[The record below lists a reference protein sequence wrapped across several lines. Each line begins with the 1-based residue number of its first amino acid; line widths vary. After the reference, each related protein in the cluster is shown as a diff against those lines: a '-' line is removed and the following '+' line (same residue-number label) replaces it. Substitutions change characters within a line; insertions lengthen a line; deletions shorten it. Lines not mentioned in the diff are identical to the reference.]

1 MGRFLRGLLVFFV
14 LLVALSLVNRL
25 HIANLPIKSRIGLI
39 YLKGTITSNTVED
52 FIPLLKEAERRPD
65 IKGII
70 IRINSPGGAVA
81 PSQEIYHYILK
92 LRKKKRIYAS
102 VETIGASGAYYVAS
116 ACNKIF
122 ADSGSLVGSIG
133 VIFSFA
139 EVRDLLNR
147 VGIKPYVFKSGKFKD
162 LGSPFKEPTEEE
174 KKVIKG
180 LLDNIHEQ
188 FIRDVA
194 KARGMKEED
203 VRRVAD
209 GRVFT
214 GNEALSLKLIDGIAT
229 LDDVVGIMSKDLGYR
244 ERLETTVIEKKYGFM
259 EKLKAET
266 LSFIREMK
274 AEIIGGLR

>member
-1 MGRFLRGLLVFFV
+1 M
-14 LLVALSLVNRL
+14 LVALSLVNRL
-25 HIANLPIKSRIGLI
+25 HIANLPIKSKIGLI

-229 LDDVVGIMSKDLGYR
+229 LDDVVGIMSKDLGYKG
-244 ERLETTVIEKKYGFM
+244 RLEVTVIEKKYGFM
-259 EKLKAET
+259 ERLKAET